1 MALGTAYPMEHPSA
15 QQMRFVSM
23 AMLKMLFIIAM
34 LTIWDLWVYPLPKV
48 SVMIALIT
56 IIIIM
61 ASMMIGAQ
69 EVSELMKMIVSKH
82 STVHDMDKVVK
93 QNYELTQIIHRT
105 SEEHK
110 LLCEIR
116 NSLAAIRKISNESL
130 YILRKTQDR
139 DARKKYSAGSASGSS
154 SLSSSSR
161 SGSSSLKSTP
171 SPQTH
176 AEKSIFH
183 IPSCNEVGKHADVVE
198 SKAIV
203 TTSSTSKCFAD
214 KSHARQTILG
224 SQLSASFSCLEGA
237 LNRHFSTTENEDGI
251 MHIPEEISLLRDS
264 IGQSHSFHT
273 LSLLRKD
280 LQ

>member
-1 MALGTAYPMEHPSA
+1 MEIYIKRGLGTALGTAYSMEYPSA
-15 QQMRFVSM
+15 QHLLFVLM

-56 IIIIM
+56 IIIM
-61 ASMMIGAQ
+61 MVSMMIGGQ
-69 EVSELMKMIVSKH
+69 EVSELMRMIVSKH

-130 YILRKTQDR
+130 YILRKTQER
-139 DARKKYSAGSASGSS
+139 DARKKYAAESASGFSS
-154 SLSSSSR
+154 PLSSSS
-161 SGSSSLKSTP
+161 SLK

-176 AEKSIFH
+176 AEITMMFH
-183 IPSCNEVGKHADVVE
+183 IPSCNTEEEYDDDE
-198 SKAIV
+198 V
-203 TTSSTSKCFAD
+203 TTTTMTSKCFAK
-214 KSHARQTILG
+214 KSHARQSILG
-224 SQLSASFSCLEGA
+224 SQLSASFSYLEGA
-237 LNRHFSTTENEDGI
+237 LNKYSSTTENEDGI
-251 MHIPEEISLLRDS
+251 MHVPEEISFLRDTTTR
-264 IGQSHSFHT
+264 QSHSFHT
-273 LSLLRKD
+273 TSLLRKD
-280 LQ
+280 S